1 LLFDFRHVADCLV
14 NNLVEIDFAFAFA
27 FAFVFVFV
35 FGMAATE
42 YGAVQMIQSDGI
54 GARSRSC
61 KSSGV
66 MWL

>member
-1 LLFDFRHVADCLV
+1 LLFDFRYVADCLV
-14 NNLVEIDFAFAFA
+14 SNLVEIY